1 MCIIDQLQDNKLA
14 ILASTGCFIS
24 IRDEDDSLVAKNR
37 TAGPNEWVKIRLNA
51 VENTEEEINKLD
63 EQKGNIK
70 DIEKN
75 YV

>member
-1 MCIIDQLQDNKLA
+1 LA

-24 IRDEDDSLVAKNR
+24 IREEDDSLIAKSQ
-37 TAGPNEWVKIRLNA
+37 TVGPNELVRVRLNA
-51 VENTEEEINKLD
+51 IENTKEETNTLD
-63 EQKGNIK
+63 EKKGNIK